1 MMWIDWI
8 TALLP
13 ILIMLLVMLRFQWS
27 ASRAGAL
34 GWFSAVTIGFI
45 HFGLDGE
52 ILAWSQAKAF
62 FLALDVLLIVWGA
75 FFLYRV
81 ADEAGSIELIR
92 QWMPSLTND
101 RGMQGLLIAWAFASF
116 LQGVGGFG
124 VPVAVTAPLLIGLGF
139 SPLTAV
145 VAPSIGHAWAVTF
158 GSLASSFQALIAAS
172 GMTAE
177 ELAPLSALLLAIA
190 GYACGIA
197 VAAVME
203 GREGVTRLALP
214 IILMGTAMG
223 AAQYAVVT
231 NGLWNLGGMTAGL
244 AGLLMGVLLSRFYPG
259 SQRPTPSTVRINA
272 GWAFFPYLLLI
283 FLTLAVQFLPFL
295 RSALSTITIQG
306 STPQLETTLGFVTLP
321 AEGKPIP
328 LLRHAGAILAS
339 TALVSYGVFRL
350 KGQINNG
357 GLRRIISD
365 TVRKVMPSSMAIVAM
380 VSMAVVMAHSGMTHA
395 LAAGLAS
402 LAGVVFPFISVWIG
416 ALGAFITGSNTNS
429 NFIFALLQRET
440 ASILSL
446 PVSLILAAQTT
457 GAALGSIVSPTKVV
471 VGASTTGLRGSEGKI
486 IRVLMRYMLP
496 MLVVMG
502 MLVAGMVLL

>member
-1 MMWIDWI
+1 MWIDWI

-27 ASRAGAL
+27 AFRAGAL
-34 GWFSAVTIGFI
+34 GWFSAVVIGFI
-45 HFGLDGE
+45 RFGLDGE

-62 FLALDVLLIVWGA
+62 YLALDVLLIVWGA

-81 ADEAGSIELIR
+81 ADEAGSIDLIR
-92 QWMPSLTND
+92 QWMPSLTAD

-124 VPVAVTAPLLIGLGF
+124 VPVAVTAPLLVGLGF
-139 SPLTAV
+139 PPLTAV

-177 ELAPLSALLLAIA
+177 ELAPLSAVLLAIA

-197 VAAVME
+197 VAAAME
-203 GREGVTRLALP
+203 GRQGVARLAPP

-223 AAQYAVVT
+223 VAQYVVVT

-244 AGLLMGVLLSRFYPG
+244 AGLLTGVLLLRFYPG
-259 SQRPTPSTVRINA
+259 TPGATSSNRPIDA

-283 FLTLAVQFLPFL
+283 FLTLAVQFLPSL
-295 RSALSTITIQG
+295 RDALSVITVQG
-306 STPQLETTLGFVTLP
+306 STPRLETTLGFATLP
-321 AEGKPIP
+321 AEGKPIV

-339 TALVSYGVFRL
+339 TALISYGLFRL
-350 KGQINNG
+350 KGTIDHG
-357 GLRRIISD
+357 GLRRIASD
-365 TVRKVMPSSMAIVAM
+365 TVHKVLPSSMAIASM

-395 LAAGLAS
+395 LAEGLAS
-402 LAGVVFPFISVWIG
+402 LAGVIFPFISVWIG

-429 NFIFALLQRET
+429 NLIFALLQRET
-440 ASILSL
+440 ATILSL
-446 PVSLILAAQTT
+446 PAPLILAAQTT
-457 GAALGSIVSPTKVV
+457 GAALGSIVSPTKVI
-471 VGASTTGLRGSEGKI
+471 VGASTTSLRGGEGRI

-496 MLVVMG
+496 MLTVMG
-502 MLVAGMVLL
+502 LLVTAMVLL